1 MTIFSN
7 LSLLVIM
14 FSVALQAGAESAHH
28 DHDHDHGVPQQDAH
42 LHGYVELTVALED
55 SNLEIHLES
64 PAINIIGFEHK
75 ATSKQ
80 QVQTIERARQTLETS
95 AELFSFEGG
104 DCSLKQATADFPA
117 LTESNAHHEDEHA
130 HGEEHETAEESHS
143 EITAHFEYDC
153 TQDKEL
159 KAITVNLIDQFPT
172 IEKIKAMWVTDVK
185 QGAVELTAQSN
196 LIRLR

>member
-1 MTIFSN
+1 
-7 LSLLVIM
+7 M
-14 FSVALQAGAESAHH
+14 FLVALQAGAESAHH
-28 DHDHDHGVPQQDAH
+28 DHDHDLPQQDAH

-55 SNLEIHLES
+55 SSLEIHLES

-80 QVQTIERARQTLETS
+80 QVQTIERARQMLETS
-95 AELFSFEGG
+95 AELFSFAGG

-130 HGEEHETAEESHS
+130 HGDEGHETAEESHS

-159 KAITVNLIDQFPT
+159 KAITVNLIDHFPT

-185 QGAVELTAQSN
+185 QGAVELTAKSN
-196 LIRLR
+196 IIRLR

>member
-1 MTIFSN
+1 MTISPN
-7 LSLLVIM
+7 ISLLVVL
-14 FSVALQAGAESAHH
+14 FLVALKAGAESAHH
-28 DHDHDHGVPQQDAH
+28 DHDHDVPQQDAH

-55 SNLEIHLES
+55 SRLEIHIES

-75 ATSKQ
+75 ATSKE
-80 QVQTIERARQTLETS
+80 QVQTIEQARQTLESS
-95 AELFSFEGG
+95 AQLFSFDGG
-104 DCSLKQATADFPA
+104 DCSIKQATADFPE
-117 LTESNAHHEDEHA
+117 LIESNAHHDDDHA
-130 HGEEHETAEESHS
+130 HGEEHETDEESHS

-159 KAITVNLIDQFPT
+159 NAIAVNLIDQFPT